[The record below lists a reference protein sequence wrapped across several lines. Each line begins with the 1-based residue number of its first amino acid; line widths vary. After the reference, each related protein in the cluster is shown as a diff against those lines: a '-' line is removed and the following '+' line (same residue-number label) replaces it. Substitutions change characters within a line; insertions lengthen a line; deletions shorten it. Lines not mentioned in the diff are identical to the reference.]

1 MSDEDFELDPFLEE
15 LLEKHKPKKVGPG
28 EYLGSDHLRYAK
40 TLHERADFRRAMH
53 KALEAILAWPTSP
66 MGYVVAGDALSMIDD
81 YEIDRLNPARPDLP
95 VTGGIITP
103 AG

>member
-1 MSDEDFELDPFLEE
+1 
-15 LLEKHKPKKVGPG
+15 
-28 EYLGSDHLRYAK
+28 
-40 TLHERADFRRAMH
+40 
-53 KALEAILAWPTSP
+53 

-81 YEIDRLNPARPDLP
+81 YEIDRLNPARPYLP